1 MQIERAKFRHAPD
14 LFRQH
19 SESHDDKKICFQCF
33 ELLQEFRVLQFDRL
47 EDRDPMLHREL
58 LHGTLVDFL
67 AAATRLV
74 GYSDHTDDVVLPFQK
89 SLQRSHREFRCAHI
103 DNSCFL
109 EYSCQHTLCLSP
121 PILYAVKI

>member
-1 MQIERAKFRHAPD
+1 
-14 LFRQH
+14 
-19 SESHDDKKICFQCF
+19 
-33 ELLQEFRVLQFDRL
+33 
-47 EDRDPMLHREL
+47 MLHREL

-103 DNSCFL
+103 DNPCFL
-109 EYSCQHTLCLSP
+109 NIPANILFVFLHQFFMLSKFEMSVSWIAFHVRNR
-121 PILYAVKI
+121 PIGRSIPADMNAPATVLMLPSLANLTPVMSTIQ